1 MLSHP
6 ILTLM
11 ISLLNGI
18 ESTSAALNAEKIR
31 MEVIGNNIANANVT
45 RSVDGQPYQRKQV
58 VFESVLKQAEGAA
71 DRGIPALQ
79 VARIE
84 TDNRPPLMIHDPDHP
99 EADPKTG
106 MRAMPN
112 INVYEEMADYMI
124 ASRAYEAN
132 LSVIKTARALAMQTL
147 SIGKRQ

>member
-1 MLSHP
+1 MIPLHT
-6 ILTLM
+6 LTLM

-18 ESTSAALNAEKIR
+18 DSTSAALTAEKIR

-45 RSVDGQPYQRKQV
+45 RGVDGLPYQRKQV
-58 VFESVLKQAEGAA
+58 VFESVLKQAEGAG
-71 DRGIPALQ
+71 DRSIPALQ

-84 TDNRPPLMIHDPDHP
+84 TDNRPPLMIHDPGHP
-99 EADPKTG
+99 EADPATG
-106 MRAMPN
+106 MRPMPN

-132 LSVIKTARALAMQTL
+132 LSVIKTARSLALQTL